1 MNKYHLSLGKPRGI
15 NWMVL
20 DQAQILVKNQNDTSL
35 ADNIIKV
42 YRTTLENFTKPV
54 YGNSGIHAF
63 ELRGTGATIKTS
75 SFQGVRLHRL
85 HLLGD
90 TLSSHASS
98 YDFLWKVAWRYSFN
112 LIALAEILM
121 LFMMMFKEFLPQF
134 QLQGY
139 LRIRVSNKSGE
150 KLPASKP
157 LIARPALEENIV
169 IGVALECS
177 KRTLPIKEQV
187 TLLTIDAKEVA
198 STSRNGNGSTAED

>member
-1 MNKYHLSLGKPRGI
+1 MNKYHLSLGKPPGI

-20 DQAQILVKNQNDTSL
+20 DQAQILVKNQNDNSL

-98 YDFLWKVAWRYSFN
+98 R
-112 LIALAEILM
+112 
-121 LFMMMFKEFLPQF
+121 
-134 QLQGY
+134 
-139 LRIRVSNKSGE
+139 LRGE

-157 LIARPALEENIV
+157 PIARPALEENIV
-169 IGVALECS
+169 LGVALECS

-187 TLLTIDAKEVA
+187 TLLTTDAKEVT
-198 STSRNGNGSTAED
+198 STSRNGNGSTAEDKKDGKIRPKFSNSDGQ

>member
-1 MNKYHLSLGKPRGI
+1 MDREFLLEFIEGLGERISELSTEDAQLMGFLGRIVQSFDNNPSDIKGSDELLDSLKENKNWKPRGI

-63 ELRGTGATIKTS
+63 ELR
-75 SFQGVRLHRL
+75 
-85 HLLGD
+85 
-90 TLSSHASS
+90 
-98 YDFLWKVAWRYSFN
+98 
-112 LIALAEILM
+112 E
-121 LFMMMFKEFLPQF
+121 
-134 QLQGY
+134 
-139 LRIRVSNKSGE
+139 SGE